1 MALPEEPSSVR
12 DASSEP
18 PRSPAM
24 QISNAVGHVHK
35 QLVGRGPTNVRT
47 HIHDDVVLCLL
58 EGGFT
63 QAERTVWENLGE
75 EAVIELRLHLQAAMR
90 REIVEAVEAI
100 IGRRVRCFM
109 SANDPE
115 HDVQSEIMLLGS
127 AMDVPAPRS
136 GGCLPTS

>member
-1 MALPEEPSSVR
+1 MTVPEEPSRVGEVTREPVR
-12 DASSEP
+12 STP
-18 PRSPAM
+18 M

-47 HIHDDVVLCLL
+47 HINDDVVLCLL

-75 EAVIELRLHLQAAMR
+75 AAVIELRLRLQDAMR
-90 REIVEAVEAI
+90 RAVVEAVETI
-100 IGRRVRCFM
+100 LGRRVRSFM

-115 HDVQSEIMLLGS
+115 HDVQAEIMLLD
-127 AMDVPAPRS
+127 AADAPSPGS

>member
-1 MALPEEPSSVR
+1 MALPQEPRSVR
-12 DASSEP
+12 EASREP
-18 PRSPAM
+18 ARSSAM

-47 HIHDDVVLCLL
+47 HIHDDVVVCLL

-75 EAVIELRLHLQAAMR
+75 EAVIELRLRLQDAMR
-90 REIVEAVEAI
+90 RAVVDAVEAI
-100 IGRRVRCFM
+100 LGRRVRSFM

-115 HDVQSEIMLLGS
+115 HDVQAEIMLLDAAAELASAGS
-127 AMDVPAPRS
+127 A
-136 GGCLPTS
+136 GCLSTS